1 MNDRI
6 ADNIIAF
13 NQVLM
18 SVILLCNYTEQQKNA
33 KTALLSC
40 PITVNKV
47 RDDEIVEKL
56 WWDLPSVYF
65 YVPEQKKMKQ
75 MFIKADH
82 LLVEKNHVEFSF
94 GA

>member
-18 SVILLCNYTEQQKNA
+18 SVILLCNYTEQP
-33 KTALLSC
+33 ALLSC

-75 MFIKADH
+75 MFIKADL